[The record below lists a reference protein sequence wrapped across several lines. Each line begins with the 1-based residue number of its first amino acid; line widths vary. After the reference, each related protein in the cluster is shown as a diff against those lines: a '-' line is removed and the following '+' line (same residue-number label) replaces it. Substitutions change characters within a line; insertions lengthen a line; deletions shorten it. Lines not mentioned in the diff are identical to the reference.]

1 LWSINYKDLL
11 LPMLP
16 ALSPAG
22 TAALVWKEEEDLLA
36 LRFYYDQESRRA
48 EMGELLSRKNIDCL
62 IERYRFMNLVVS
74 TALQEALK
82 AIATEKQPT

>member
-1 LWSINYKDLL
+1 
-11 LPMLP
+11 MLP

-36 LRFYYDQESRRA
+36 LHFYYDQESRRG
-48 EMGELLSRKNIDCL
+48 EMGELLGRKNIDCL
-62 IERYRFMNLVVS
+62 IERYRFMNLAVS

-82 AIATEKQPT
+82 AIATQKQPK